1 MVIIIKM
8 KRFNIYL
15 FAIFISIFISS
26 CGSVKEGFSSQKKNN
41 SDEFLV
47 EKKSPLLMPPD
58 YNELPIPNSENVN
71 ENKENDQIKDL
82 ISNSENTRTVLD
94 NTNDSSGS
102 IENLILGKIKNN

>member
-1 MVIIIKM
+1 M
-8 KRFNIYL
+8 KILKKLIVFSSL
-15 FAIFISIFISS
+15 FLLLS
-26 CGSVKEGFSSQKKNN
+26 CGVIKEGFENPKKKS

-82 ISNSENTRTVLD
+82 ISNSENTKTVLD
-94 NTNDSSGS
+94 NTNDSSDS

>member
-1 MVIIIKM
+1 MIIKKNM
-8 KRFNIYL
+8 NNFKKFIILNIVLMLY
-15 FAIFISIFISS
+15 S
-26 CGSVKEGFSSQKKNN
+26 CGTVKEGLTNQKKNN

-82 ISNSENTRTVLD
+82 ISNSENTKTVLD
-94 NTNDSSGS
+94 NTNDSSES
-102 IENLILGKIKNN
+102 IESLILGKIKNN

>member
-1 MVIIIKM
+1 M

-15 FAIFISIFISS
+15 FSIFISIFLSS

-71 ENKENDQIKDL
+71 DNKENDQIKNL
-82 ISNSENTRTVLD
+82 ITNSDNTKIVLD
-94 NTNDSSGS
+94 NTNDSSDS
-102 IENLILGKIKNN
+102 IENLILSKIKNN

>member
-1 MVIIIKM
+1 M

-15 FAIFISIFISS
+15 FSIFISIFLSS
-26 CGSVKEGFSSQKKNN
+26 CGSVKESFSSQKKNN

-47 EKKSPLLMPPD
+47 EKKLPLLMPPD

-82 ISNSENTRTVLD
+82 ISNSKITKTVLD
-94 NTNDSSGS
+94 NTNDSSDS